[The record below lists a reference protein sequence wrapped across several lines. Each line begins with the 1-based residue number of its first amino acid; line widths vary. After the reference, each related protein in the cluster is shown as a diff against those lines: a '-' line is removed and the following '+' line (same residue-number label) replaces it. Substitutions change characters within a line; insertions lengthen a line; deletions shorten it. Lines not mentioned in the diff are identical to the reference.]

1 MKHSI
6 KYLQLCQLSFTLY
19 STVENLR
26 TSKTDYW
33 IYLMGSLP
41 LSGFHHLIEFLGES
55 SQGQCKEGAQSKQ
68 DPCTLSQFM
77 APAISLGQ
85 KWQKNTG
92 THKNSNIFPRNS
104 QCILNS
110 CSLYPISCALL
121 STLVCHILYPSKE
134 LKFRVYSCV
143 SYPLPITKDKKLNFE
158 VLPTTN

>member
-55 SQGQCKEGAQSKQ
+55 SQG
-68 DPCTLSQFM
+68 
-77 APAISLGQ
+77 
-85 KWQKNTG
+85 
-92 THKNSNIFPRNS
+92 
-104 QCILNS
+104 
-110 CSLYPISCALL
+110 
-121 STLVCHILYPSKE
+121 
-134 LKFRVYSCV
+134 
-143 SYPLPITKDKKLNFE
+143 
-158 VLPTTN
+158 